1 MADIEGADIEGADIE
16 GADIEGAEIEGS
28 GRDGGAAKRR
38 VAVLISGGGSNL
50 QALLDAAAAPDYPAE
65 IALVVSNVAGV
76 PGLDRAAQA
85 GVPTVTLPHRDFA
98 DRAAFEAAITENLA
112 GHAIELVCLAGFMR
126 ILTADFVRAWEGRM
140 LNIHPSLLPAFKGRD
155 VQAQALA
162 AGVKISGCTVHLV
175 TADLDDGPIVAQAA
189 VPVAAD
195 DTVASLS
202 ARILAEEHR
211 LYPRALAWLA
221 AGALTVADGR
231 VRLPGAVTSR
241 ERLRSPGL

>member
-1 MADIEGADIEGADIE
+1 MADIEGADIEGV
-16 GADIEGAEIEGS
+16 
-28 GRDGGAAKRR
+28 GRNGRVPKRR

-50 QALLDAAAAPDYPAE
+50 QALLDAATAPDYPAE
-65 IALVVSNVAGV
+65 IALVVS
-76 PGLDRAAQA
+76 
-85 GVPTVTLPHRDFA
+85 DFD
-98 DRAAFEAAITENLA
+98 DRAAFEAAIAENLA
-112 GHAIELVCLAGFMR
+112 SNAIDLICLAGFMR

-155 VQAQALA
+155 VQARALA

-221 AGALTVADGR
+221 AGALKVADGR
-231 VRLPGAVTSR
+231 VQLTGAVTSS
-241 ERLRSPGL
+241 ERVQSPGI

>member
-1 MADIEGADIEGADIE
+1 
-16 GADIEGAEIEGS
+16 
-28 GRDGGAAKRR
+28 
-38 VAVLISGGGSNL
+38 
-50 QALLDAAAAPDYPAE
+50 
-65 IALVVSNVAGV
+65 
-76 PGLDRAAQA
+76 
-85 GVPTVTLPHRDFA
+85 
-98 DRAAFEAAITENLA
+98 
-112 GHAIELVCLAGFMR
+112 MR

-155 VQAQALA
+155 VQARALA

>member
-1 MADIEGADIEGADIE
+1 MADIEGTDIERA
-16 GADIEGAEIEGS
+16 
-28 GRDGGAAKRR
+28 GRDGWAPRRR
-38 VAVLISGGGSNL
+38 VAVLISGDGSNL
-50 QALLDAAAAPDYPAE
+50 HALLDAATAPDYPAK

-76 PGLDRAAQA
+76 HGLHRAAKA
-85 GVPTVTLPHRDFA
+85 GVPTVTLPHQDFA
-98 DRAAFEAAITENLA
+98 DRAAFEAAIAANLSI
-112 GHAIELVCLAGFMR
+112 HAIELVCLAGFMR

-155 VQAQALA
+155 VQARALA

-221 AGALTVADGR
+221 AGALKVADGR
-231 VRLPGAVTSR
+231 VQLTGAVTSS
-241 ERLRSPGL
+241 ERLQSPGI

>member
-1 MADIEGADIEGADIE
+1 MADIEGADIEGI
-16 GADIEGAEIEGS
+16 
-28 GRDGGAAKRR
+28 GRNGRAPKRR

-50 QALLDAAAAPDYPAE
+50 QALLDAATAPDYPAE

-76 PGLDRAAQA
+76 HGLDRAAKA
-85 GVPTVTLPHRDFA
+85 GVPTVTLPHRDFD
-98 DRAAFEAAITENLA
+98 DRAAFEAAIAENLA
-112 GHAIELVCLAGFMR
+112 SNAIELICLAGFMR

-155 VQAQALA
+155 VQARALA

-175 TADLDDGPIVAQAA
+175 TANLDGGPIVAQAA

-221 AGALTVADGR
+221 AGALKVADGR
-231 VRLPGAVTSR
+231 VQLTGAVTSS
-241 ERLRSPGL
+241 ERLQSPGI

>member
-1 MADIEGADIEGADIE
+1 M
-16 GADIEGAEIEGS
+16 
-28 GRDGGAAKRR
+28 
-38 VAVLISGGGSNL
+38 
-50 QALLDAAAAPDYPAE
+50 
-65 IALVVSNVAGV
+65 VSNVAGV
-76 PGLDRAAQA
+76 HGLDRAAKA
-85 GVPTVTLPHRDFA
+85 GVPTVTLPHRDFD
-98 DRAAFEAAITENLA
+98 DRAAFEAAIAENLA
-112 GHAIELVCLAGFMR
+112 SNAIDLICLAGFMR

-155 VQAQALA
+155 VQARALA

-221 AGALTVADGR
+221 AGALKVADGQ
-231 VRLPGAVTSR
+231 VQLTGAVTSS
-241 ERLRSPGL
+241 ERLQSPGI

>member
-1 MADIEGADIEGADIE
+1 MADIEGADKERA
-16 GADIEGAEIEGS
+16 
-28 GRDGGAAKRR
+28 GRDGRVPKRR

-65 IALVVSNVAGV
+65 IALVVSNVTGV
-76 PGLDRAAQA
+76 HGLDRAATA

-98 DRAAFEAAITENLA
+98 DRAAFEAAIAENLSA
-112 GHAIELVCLAGFMR
+112 HAIELVCLAGFMR
-126 ILTADFVRAWEGRM
+126 ILTADFVRAWEGCM
-140 LNIHPSLLPAFKGRD
+140 LNIHPSLLPAFKGLD

-221 AGALTVADGR
+221 TEALKVADGQ
-231 VRLPGAVTSR
+231 VQPTDEVTSS
-241 ERLRSPGL
+241 ERLQSPGI

>member
-1 MADIEGADIEGADIE
+1 MP
-16 GADIEGAEIEGS
+16 
-28 GRDGGAAKRR
+28 KRR

-50 QALLDAAAAPDYPAE
+50 QALLDAAMAPDYPAK
-65 IALVVSNVAGV
+65 IALVVSNVASV
-76 PGLDRAAQA
+76 YGLDRAAKA

-98 DRAAFEAAITENLA
+98 DRAAFEAAIAENLSA
-112 GHAIELVCLAGFMR
+112 HAIELVCLAGFMR
-126 ILTADFVRAWEGRM
+126 ILTADFVRAWEGYM
-140 LNIHPSLLPAFKGRD
+140 LNVHPSLLPAFKGREA
-155 VQAQALA
+155 QAQALT

-189 VPVAAD
+189 VPIAAD

-221 AGALTVADGR
+221 AGALQIADGQ
-231 VRLPGAVTSR
+231 VQLTGAVTSSV
-241 ERLRSPGL
+241 RLQSPEI